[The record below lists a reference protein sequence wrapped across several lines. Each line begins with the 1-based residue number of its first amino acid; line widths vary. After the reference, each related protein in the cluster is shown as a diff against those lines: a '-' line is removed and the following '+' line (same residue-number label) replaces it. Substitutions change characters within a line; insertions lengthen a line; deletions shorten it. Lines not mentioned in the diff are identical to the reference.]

1 MKSFG
6 PIWKIAVS
14 LVVAAAMFTLVINVV
29 RMPVAAQT
37 HSYTAEFTDVSGLH
51 EDADVRVRGVR
62 VGTVS
67 AIELK
72 RENDESVAA
81 VGFTLDKRYGIV
93 AGSRLSIK
101 YQALTGVRYVDVED
115 PAEPYVSKDLV
126 RNIPTSMTQ
135 PSFDVTVLFN
145 GLQPVLATLKPE
157 EINTFTANAVTYLS
171 GDGSGLGPMLDSI
184 HKLTDFVS
192 NRQDVISTVMHN
204 LADVAATLGGKSKS
218 LIQILEWLNLPVD
231 SALSVLDEFRKSSL
245 FGPEF
250 TAPVVRL
257 LNNVGFKWGN
267 NFDGGLDKAFTNI
280 DNAVEAFKLVPV
292 MWDNLPPPSQSGQPR
307 PCSKG
312 RAQLPG
318 DMDVLLNGQRVV
330 ICNR

>member
-1 MKSFG
+1 
-6 PIWKIAVS
+6 
-14 LVVAAAMFTLVINVV
+14 
-29 RMPVAAQT
+29 
-37 HSYTAEFTDVSGLH
+37 
-51 EDADVRVRGVR
+51 
-62 VGTVS
+62 
-67 AIELK
+67 
-72 RENDESVAA
+72 
-81 VGFTLDKRYGIV
+81 
-93 AGSRLSIK
+93 
-101 YQALTGVRYVDVED
+101 
-115 PAEPYVSKDLV
+115 
-126 RNIPTSMTQ
+126 
-135 PSFDVTVLFN
+135 
-145 GLQPVLATLKPE
+145 
-157 EINTFTANAVTYLS
+157 
-171 GDGSGLGPMLDSI
+171 
-184 HKLTDFVS
+184 
-192 NRQDVISTVMHN
+192 MHN